1 MSSRSADSRRR
12 AGFLLRLIF
21 NAVALYVTVSVVKGI
36 ELQGGVV
43 QFLIA
48 GLLFGALNAFLKP
61 LLFFLSFPVIVL
73 TLGLFYFVVNGV
85 ILLVLGWLLPYF
97 SVSGLLPAVLGSLVM
112 GCINYLLHWF
122 FASER

>member
-1 MSSRSADSRRR
+1 MSSRRADSGGR

-21 NAVALYVTVSVVKGI
+21 NAVALYVTVSIVSGI
-36 ELQGGVV
+36 ELEGGVI

-61 LLFFLSFPVIVL
+61 LLLFLSLPVIIL
-73 TLGLFYFVVNGV
+73 TLGLFYFVLNGV
-85 ILLVLGWLLPYF
+85 ILLVLSWLLPYF
-97 SVSGLLPAVLGSLVM
+97 YVSGLLPAVFGSLVM

-122 FASER
+122 FARER